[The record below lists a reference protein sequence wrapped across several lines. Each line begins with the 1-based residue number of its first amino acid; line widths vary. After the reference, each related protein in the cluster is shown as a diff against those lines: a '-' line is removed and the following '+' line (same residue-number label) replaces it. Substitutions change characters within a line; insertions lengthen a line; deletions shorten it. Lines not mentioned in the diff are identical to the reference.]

1 MSVHPPAWQIH
12 AVVFLGGALGAGA
25 RCGLSLISL
34 QAGLAGLWSWL
45 SLLGINMAGSLLIGL
60 YAACCGP
67 GRRWQAPGGRQT
79 LRDQFVMTGLLGG
92 FTSFSLFSLESMAL
106 WQAGM
111 PGMALLCVA
120 GSVPLWLLAV
130 ALGYAWGQ
138 RLHRGGASGT
148 AL

>member
-1 MSVHPPAWQIH
+1 MDTPLWHLYA
-12 AVVFLGGALGAGA
+12 AVFIGGALGAGA
-25 RCGLSLISL
+25 RCGLSLL
-34 QAGLAGLWSWL
+34 TLHGGWLGLWSWL

-67 GRRWQAPGGRQT
+67 GRRWQALDGRQA

-130 ALGYAWGQ
+130 SLGYAWGQ
-138 RLHRGGASGT
+138 RLDRGGAT
-148 AL
+148 DIA